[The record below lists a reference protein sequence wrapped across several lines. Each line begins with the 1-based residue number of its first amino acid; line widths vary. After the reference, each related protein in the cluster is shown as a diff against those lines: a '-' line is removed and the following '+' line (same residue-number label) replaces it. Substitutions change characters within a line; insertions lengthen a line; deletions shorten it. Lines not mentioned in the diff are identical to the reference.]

1 MTPEGFFQRYA
12 AALNTQQRSA
22 VLHQQGP
29 ALLLAVPGSGKT
41 TVLVTRLAYLV
52 TCCQVDPSQILTV
65 TYTVAA
71 TQDMR
76 RRCSQLFGA
85 EFAHSLTF
93 RTINGICA
101 HIIHRYEKTYQ
112 RTAFQLLSDERE
124 LNHLIRTLYR
134 TISDTYLSEGDI
146 KELRTQISYCKN
158 SMLSPQE
165 IEEVSCSNLRFPPL
179 YRAYQA
185 YLREQKQMDYD
196 DQMVYALQILR
207 SYPQILQQVQRQW
220 QYFCVDE
227 AQDTSKIQHTILH
240 LLSSHTQNLF
250 LVGDE
255 DQSIYGFRAAY
266 PKAFLEFPKRYPN
279 AHILLMEQNY
289 RSTPAI
295 VQHAD
300 AMIQRNQNRYKKHM
314 IPFRTQ
320 NIPIRHT
327 TLTDRSQQSNYLLNI
342 ARNCQEET
350 AILYRNHDSILPLLD
365 LLERE
370 GIPYQCRQMEHN
382 FFSHFIVRDMLD
394 ILYWAF
400 HPLDSR
406 PFFDHFYKLNVG
418 LRRDEIQFIQI
429 QYKQASATSILDFLS
444 TLPDLRPRVRENVQ
458 SLQLRLN
465 RLPQCSSFQAIQ
477 HICENMGYGSYLE
490 YRNADTSKLSI
501 LKALA
506 HQNPNLDHFLQRLSQ
521 LQDVIS
527 VGGSQTP
534 CALTLSTI
542 HASKGLEFQ
551 HVILIDAVDGILPSV
566 PLQPNGS
573 PVRQEH
579 WELLEEERRLFYV
592 AVTRAKDTLELISC
606 SKDYGSLAPPSTFI
620 RQFLS
625 EKRKKSYSVSPS
637 VQNKAQFLPTVPVT
651 HTIFGD
657 GVISA
662 CDDPL
667 ITIRFADGK
676 TRTFDLPS
684 CLAKGLL
691 MLSVPS

>member
-1 MTPEGFFQRYA
+1 MTPEGFFQQYA
-12 AALNTQQRSA
+12 AVLNMQQRSA

-52 TCCQVDPSQILTV
+52 TCCHVDPSQILTV

-85 EFAHSLTF
+85 DLAQTLTF
-93 RTINGICA
+93 RTINGVCA
-101 HIIHRYEKTYQ
+101 HIIRRYEKTYQ
-112 RTAFQLLSDERE
+112 RTAFQLLSDEGE

-134 TISDTYLSEGDI
+134 TISDTYLSEGDV

-158 SMLSPQE
+158 SMLSTQE
-165 IEEVSCSNLRFPPL
+165 IEQISCGNLRFPPL
-179 YRAYQA
+179 YRAYQNH
-185 YLREQKQMDYD
+185 LREQKQMDYD

-207 SYPQILQQVQRQW
+207 SYPQILQQVQNQW

-227 AQDTSKIQHTILH
+227 AQDTSKIQHTILY
-240 LLSSHTQNLF
+240 LLASHTQNLF

-266 PKAFLEFPKRYPN
+266 PKAFLDFPKRYPH

-314 IPFRTQ
+314 VPFRTQ

-327 TLTDRSQQSNYLLNI
+327 TLTDRSQQANYLLDA

-350 AILYRNHDSILPLLD
+350 AILYRNHDCILPLLD

-370 GIPYQCRQMEHN
+370 GIPYYCRQMEHS
-382 FFSHFIVRDMLD
+382 FFSHFIVRDILD
-394 ILYWAF
+394 ILYWSF
-400 HPLDSR
+400 HPYDSR
-406 PFFDHFYKLNVG
+406 PFFDHYYKLNTG
-418 LRRDEIQFIQI
+418 LRREEMEWIKE
-429 QYKQASATSILDFLS
+429 QYIPSSTSSILDFIL

-477 HICENMGYGSYLE
+477 HICGTMGYGSYLE

-506 HQNPNLDHFLQRLSQ
+506 HQNPKLDTFLQRLSQ

-527 VGGSQTP
+527 TGGSQTH
-534 CALTLSTI
+534 CSLTLSTI

-551 HVILIDAVDGILPSV
+551 HVIVIDVVDGILPSI
-566 PLQPNGS
+566 PLQPNGT

-579 WELLEEERRLFYV
+579 QDSLEEERRLFYV

-606 SKDYGSLAPPSTFI
+606 SKDYGSLSPPCTFI
-620 RQFLS
+620 RQFLP
-625 EKRKKSYSVSPS
+625 EKRKQSSSASPIS
-637 VQNKAQFLPTVPVT
+637 QDKAQFLPTVPVT

-657 GVISA
+657 GIICA

-684 CLAKGLL
+684 CLSKGLL
-691 MLSVPS
+691 MLSISP